1 MKKIIFSKYSN
12 DRNKNFKIHTDIL
25 EDETGKRY
33 VRKVGMTEEGRA
45 HLKVMSEN
53 AVGLET
59 IYEKTIF
66 DVNKCCY
73 SDGVLEL
80 EYIEGRTI
88 ESMLDFCIAENKYD
102 KLSTLLTMYV
112 CEMRKLATERF
123 QPCEKYY
130 EIFGEEAYSPAE
142 ATSMKL
148 SNVDMIFANI
158 IENEDRWTVLDYEW
172 TFPVLVPI
180 EFILY
185 RTINYYLTPKR
196 IKGMGDVDIYRLFG
210 IDRDLCDKFQI
221 MEENFQKFVY
231 KDNTPLWAL
240 YGTIGKEYFFPAGM
254 VEARHIQNE
263 RVKIMAVRFYEG
275 SFESFEIDKKPD
287 EHGDVVMDID
297 TRGCNT
303 LRIDPA
309 FASCIIYIKKL
320 TAVKND
326 AEEDIAYGTNGT
338 SSDNNLMIFN
348 TDTPQILIGNI
359 GVDIKKLHIEYNIE
373 FVNKTMLGYLETKNA
388 SYNDF
393 RCENVRQ
400 LEIIKD
406 YCAELE
412 DMKCK
417 NNESLMQIE
426 ELSKRIEAME
436 CSLSWKL
443 TKPARSISGR
453 IRR

>member
-25 EDETGKRY
+25 EDEMGKRY
-33 VRKVGMTEEGRA
+33 VRKVGMTEEGKA

-53 AVGLET
+53 ALKLENM
-59 IYEKTIF
+59 YEKTIF
-66 DVNKCCY
+66 SANKCSY

-80 EYIEGRTI
+80 EYVEGRTL
-88 ESMLDFCIAENKYD
+88 ESMLDFCIAEKKYD
-102 KLSTLLTMYV
+102 KLCSLLTMYV
-112 CEMRKLATERF
+112 CEMRKLATEQF
-123 QPCEKYY
+123 LPCEKYY
-130 EIFGEEAYSPAE
+130 EIFGEEAYSPTE
-142 ATSMKL
+142 AFSMKL
-148 SNVDMIFANI
+148 SNVDMIFANL
-158 IENEDRWTVLDYEW
+158 IEDEDKWTVLDYEW
-172 TFPVLVPI
+172 TFPILVPI

-210 IDRDLCDKFQI
+210 VDESLRDKFRI

-240 YGTIGKEYFFPAGM
+240 YGTMGKEYFFPAGM
-254 VEARHIQNE
+254 VEASHIQNE
-263 RVKIMAVRFYEG
+263 RIKIKAVRFYEG
-275 SFESFEIDKKPD
+275 SFEEVGVDKMPD
-287 EHGDVVMDID
+287 EHGDVVIEIE

-309 FASCIIYIKKL
+309 FASCIIYIKKV
-320 TAVKND
+320 TAVKDD

-359 GVDIKKLHIEYNIE
+359 GADVKRLHIEYNIE
-373 FVNKTMLGYLETKNA
+373 FVNKTMLGYLETKNT

-393 RCENVRQ
+393 RCENMRQ
-400 LEIIKD
+400 IEIIEN

-412 DMKCK
+412 AMKCK
-417 NNESLMQIE
+417 HNESLIQIE
-426 ELSKRIEAME
+426 ELSKKLEAME
-436 CSLSWKL
+436 NSLSWRV